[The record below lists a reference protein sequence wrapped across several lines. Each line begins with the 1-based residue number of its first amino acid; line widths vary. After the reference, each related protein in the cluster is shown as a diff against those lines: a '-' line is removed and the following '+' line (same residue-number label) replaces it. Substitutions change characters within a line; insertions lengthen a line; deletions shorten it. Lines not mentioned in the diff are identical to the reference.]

1 MTFLWVH
8 LPGFSDGW
16 SQTLNCGPPW
26 FCVPS
31 PVTST
36 QDIPDPGVFCRWRR
50 TTGSG
55 VPMDKKDPVTED
67 IRCFVGVKDGP
78 LRKKQKQSILS
89 QPKTTNSGL
98 LVCRESVRE

>member
-1 MTFLWVH
+1 
-8 LPGFSDGW
+8 
-16 SQTLNCGPPW
+16 
-26 FCVPS
+26 
-31 PVTST
+31 
-36 QDIPDPGVFCRWRR
+36 
-50 TTGSG
+50 
-55 VPMDKKDPVTED
+55 MDKKDPVTED